1 MPLLTLS
8 VSELCTNNSFLF
20 LYSSLIYNFDKDAII
35 GGRKYPLLKSEQ
47 ILFNYYLFV
56 GDTQVLNES

>member
-20 LYSSLIYNFDKDAII
+20 LYSSLIHNFDKDAII

-47 ILFNYYLFV
+47 ILLNYYIFV